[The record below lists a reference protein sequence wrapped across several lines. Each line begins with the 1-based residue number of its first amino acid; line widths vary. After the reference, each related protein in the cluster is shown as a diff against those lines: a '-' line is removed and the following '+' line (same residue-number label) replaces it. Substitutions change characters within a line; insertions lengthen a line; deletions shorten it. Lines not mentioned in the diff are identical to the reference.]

1 MLTTKKLKQNTL
13 KRKTTSARYVMGR
26 EWIYTIK
33 KEGASSYV
41 TSPHS
46 WFFAAPATTMSTT
59 K

>member
-1 MLTTKKLKQNTL
+1 MLTTKKSKQNTL
-13 KRKTTSARYVMGR
+13 KKKTTSARYAMGK
-26 EWIYTIK
+26 EQTFTIR

-46 WFFAAPATTMSTT
+46 WFCAAPVTTAATT

>member
-1 MLTTKKLKQNTL
+1 MLTTKKPRQNTL
-13 KRKTTSARYVMGR
+13 KRKTTNVKYVMG
-26 EWIYTIK
+26 EEQTFTIR

-46 WFFAAPATTMSTT
+46 WFFAARVTTAATT

>member
-1 MLTTKKLKQNTL
+1 MPTTRKSKQNTL
-13 KRKTTSARYVMGR
+13 KKKTTSARYAMGK
-26 EWIYTIK
+26 EQTFTIR

-46 WFFAAPATTMSTT
+46 WFCAARVTTAATT

>member
-1 MLTTKKLKQNTL
+1 MRTTKKPRQNTL
-13 KRKTTSARYVMGR
+13 KRKTTSVKYVMGK
-26 EWIYTIK
+26 EQTFTIR

-46 WFFAAPATTMSTT
+46 WFFAAFVTTAATT

>member
-1 MLTTKKLKQNTL
+1 MKRSKQNTL
-13 KRKTTSARYVMGR
+13 KRKTTSVRYVMGK
-26 EWIYTIK
+26 EQTFTIK

-46 WFFAAPATTMSTT
+46 WFYAAPAITNATT

>member
-1 MLTTKKLKQNTL
+1 MATTKKPKQNTL
-13 KRKTTSARYVMGR
+13 KKKTTNVRYVMGR
-26 EWIYTIK
+26 EQTFTIR

-46 WFFAAPATTMSTT
+46 WFFAAPVTINATT

>member
-1 MLTTKKLKQNTL
+1 MLTTKNTKQNTL
-13 KRKTTSARYVMGR
+13 KKKTTNVRYAMGK
-26 EWIYTIK
+26 EQTFTIR

-46 WFFAAPATTMSTT
+46 WFFAAPVTQKSTT

>member
-1 MLTTKKLKQNTL
+1 MLTTKNTKQNTL
-13 KRKTTSARYVMGR
+13 KKKTTNVRYAMGK
-26 EWIYTIK
+26 EQTFTIR

-46 WFFAAPATTMSTT
+46 WWLVARVTPRFTT

>member
-1 MLTTKKLKQNTL
+1 MLTTKKSKQNTL
-13 KRKTTSARYVMGR
+13 KKKTTSVRYVMGK
-26 EWIYTIK
+26 EQTFTIK

-46 WFFAAPATTMSTT
+46 WFFAAPATINATT

>member
-13 KRKTTSARYVMGR
+13 KKKTTSVRYVMGK
-26 EWIYTIK
+26 EQTFTIR

-46 WFFAAPATTMSTT
+46 WFFVAPATTAATT